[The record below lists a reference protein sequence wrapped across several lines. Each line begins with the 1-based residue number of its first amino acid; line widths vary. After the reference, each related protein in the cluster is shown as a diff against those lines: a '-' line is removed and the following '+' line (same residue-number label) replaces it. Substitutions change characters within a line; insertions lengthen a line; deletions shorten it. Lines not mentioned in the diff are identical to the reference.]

1 MKNQTIHRLG
11 GIFLVWT
18 LMLAPMANQVQAKQT
33 TNPSQDKVVPV
44 PVLSPLE
51 DAVRHELI
59 MLPYY
64 GVFDNL
70 TFKVDGDKVEL
81 SGQVTRPILAL
92 DAQRVVE
99 RIKGVSQVINH
110 VEVLPLSPNDDRIR
124 LRVYRKV
131 YGDSAMALYAIQP
144 VPPIRIIVKN
154 GDVTLEGVVSRPMDK
169 IIANI
174 EANTVAGVFSVTNNL
189 RVQSQAAY
197 M

>member
-1 MKNQTIHRLG
+1 
-11 GIFLVWT
+11 
-18 LMLAPMANQVQAKQT
+18 MANQVQAKQT